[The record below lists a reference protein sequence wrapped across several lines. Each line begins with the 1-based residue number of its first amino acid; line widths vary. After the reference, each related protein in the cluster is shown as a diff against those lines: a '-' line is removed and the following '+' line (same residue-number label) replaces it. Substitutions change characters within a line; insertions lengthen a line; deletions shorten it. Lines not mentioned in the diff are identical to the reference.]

1 MGRFDWAAEGTFDI
15 SDISE
20 EDFRAKFKSMT
31 DEQKVAI
38 LDDLE
43 EEEED
48 AEAKAKA
55 IAFVSRL
62 GTMVM
67 KGIDLLA

>member
-1 MGRFDWAAEGTFDI
+1 MGRFDWAADGTFDI
-15 SDISE
+15 TDISDD
-20 EDFRAKFKSMT
+20 DFHSKFKSMT

-55 IAFVSRL
+55 LAFVSRI